1 MLHLGRGTVV
11 SSFTKIKVTDGTLR
25 TGKKC
30 GFGCGCFVDTGS
42 AGIEIGDHAVFG
54 PNVSIVAVNYRY
66 QSLEVPFAEQ
76 GFTSIG
82 IRIGRNVWVGANSV
96 ILDGTVIG
104 DNCIVVAGSVTN
116 RRFPSNCIIQGNPAK
131 VVLRRAAS

>member
-25 TGKKC
+25 TGEKC

-76 GFTSIG
+76 DSLPSASESGETSG
-82 IRIGRNVWVGANSV
+82 LAR
-96 ILDGTVIG
+96 T
-104 DNCIVVAGSVTN
+104 
-116 RRFPSNCIIQGNPAK
+116 P
-131 VVLRRAAS
+131 